1 MSLNPETIA
10 SLSPAGLFEH
20 IMSMSDADIRA
31 DLGGE
36 YRREILEAVFAH
48 FPAQFRADKAGDR
61 SARIDFR
68 ITGGPGDSS
77 DTYAVVVE
85 DGTCRIEPGASESPD
100 LSLMLGP
107 VGFLKLIT
115 GSGHDVHDGQ
125 DQGPR
130 RHRPGRRP
138 LELVRDPEGLTLQRL
153 RATWARFR
161 APLPAQTADKSHEVE
176 RCGGVSLE
184 PGGA

>member
-20 IMSMSDADIRA
+20 IMGMSDADIRA

-85 DGTCRIEPGASESPD
+85 GGTCRIEPGASESPD

-107 VGFLKLIT
+107 VEFLKLIT
-115 GSGHDVHDGQ
+115 GSGNPAMMFMMGKIKARGDI
-125 DQGPR
+125 
-130 RHRPGRRP
+130 
-138 LELVRDPEGLTLQRL
+138 GLAAALSNWFET
-153 RATWARFR
+153 
-161 APLPAQTADKSHEVE
+161 PKS
-176 RCGGVSLE
+176 
-184 PGGA
+184 

>member
-20 IMSMSDADIRA
+20 IMSMSDADLRA

-107 VGFLKLIT
+107 VEFLKLIT
-115 GSGHDVHDGQ
+115 GSGNPAMMFMMGKIKARGDIALAGA
-125 DQGPR
+125 
-130 RHRPGRRP
+130 
-138 LELVRDPEGLTLQRL
+138 LS
-153 RATWARFR
+153 TWFET
-161 APLPAQTADKSHEVE
+161 PK
-176 RCGGVSLE
+176 G
-184 PGGA
+184 

>member
-85 DGTCRIEPGASESPD
+85 DGTCRIDPGASESPD

-107 VGFLKLIT
+107 VEFLKLIT
-115 GSGHDVHDGQ
+115 GSGNPAMMFMMGKIKARGDIALAGA
-125 DQGPR
+125 
-130 RHRPGRRP
+130 
-138 LELVRDPEGLTLQRL
+138 LS
-153 RATWARFR
+153 TWFET
-161 APLPAQTADKSHEVE
+161 PK
-176 RCGGVSLE
+176 G
-184 PGGA
+184 